1 MMEVQTIQ
9 VGYYAV
15 NCSLLIDG
23 ASVYFVDPGFE
34 GERLIELVRSRGL
47 SPKGILLTH
56 AHFDHVGAINTL
68 QKEYSELP
76 VYVHPNDLV
85 VLNHPLNSA
94 PPEYPKI
101 KAPVNIRDARELDF
115 LEVIE
120 TPGHT
125 PGGVCYY
132 LKDEKL
138 LLSGDTLFASSI
150 GRTDFPGGSMSA
162 MMASLKLLAALPDDT
177 RVIPGHGA
185 LTSIG
190 FEKSTNPYL

>member
-34 GERLIELVRSRGL
+34 GERLIELVKSRGL

-68 QKEYSELP
+68 QKEYPELP

-185 LTSIG
+185 FTSIG